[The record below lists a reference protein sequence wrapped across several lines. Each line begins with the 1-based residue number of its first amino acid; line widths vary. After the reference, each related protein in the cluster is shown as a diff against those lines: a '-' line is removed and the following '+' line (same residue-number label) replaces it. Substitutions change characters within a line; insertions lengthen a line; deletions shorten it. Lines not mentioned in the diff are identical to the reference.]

1 MLYMY
6 KEQHLIVVWNY
17 VMGFDE
23 LSSSTLQVYLAF
35 MVTETDPMCL
45 SPEQRKAHLPYRCF
59 SRTEKTDATCLS
71 LEQLNCKRSVMENGV
86 QCGVCGMYTICD

>member
-35 MVTETDPMCL
+35 MVTAE
-45 SPEQRKAHLPYRCF
+45 
-59 SRTEKTDATCLS
+59 
-71 LEQLNCKRSVMENGV
+71 
-86 QCGVCGMYTICD
+86 IW